1 MCTEGERPV
10 DRYCCWLH
18 IISTRA
24 RERAGASRGVNSLLF
39 HLSTNTEECQEDR
52 LPLHPRFVFIL
63 GREAGDA
70 GKWLCPASSLMEQ
83 GLQMLLAV
91 SSS

>member
-1 MCTEGERPV
+1 M
-10 DRYCCWLH
+10 
-18 IISTRA
+18 
-24 RERAGASRGVNSLLF
+24 N
-39 HLSTNTEECQEDR
+39 
-52 LPLHPRFVFIL
+52 PRFVFVL
-63 GREAGDA
+63 AREAGDA